1 MEKIS
6 SEIQVVVHPKFQP
19 RMRGLDI
26 SEHIF
31 SYEVQISNN
40 SKSPIQLIARH
51 WEIYDAGG
59 EHKTVRGAG
68 VVGLQPIIEPGETY
82 TYQSAVGIL
91 GELGSMSGYYLME
104 DLNAGDTIRVE
115 IPKFILTLPYKLN

>member
-6 SEIQVVVHPKFQP
+6 SEIQVAVHPKFQH

-31 SYEVQISNN
+31 TYEVQIINN

-68 VVGLQPIIEPGETY
+68 VVGQQPIIEPGETY

-91 GELGSMSGYYLME
+91 VELGSMSGYYLME
-104 DLNAGDTIRVE
+104 DLNAGDTVRVE